1 MIISISQECLFPVTW
16 NFRCRHIISCPL
28 RWYHRWTT
36 EVAHICTTYYG
47 TKCDASVTGCE
58 HIYHS
63 IFKNW
68 YLRTETSQ
76 GHEIWHVYSHMSLLN
91 RQKKKKGWKI
101 KQSDFFN
108 DQTIFLIKSI
118 KTGFCWKSTIT
129 VILTNWMVTYQYEIS
144 GTLNHNQNKGK

>member
-1 MIISISQECLFPVTW
+1 MFPHSSPVSGFSYCYKKITAPLKYDYQSYQKRLILVISSVNTFIAGSGLIHNNINISRMPFPVTW
-16 NFRCRHIISCPL
+16 NFRCRHRIPCSL
-28 RWYHRWTT
+28 RCYHRRTT

-91 RQKKKKGWKI
+91 RQKKKKVGR
-101 KQSDFFN
+101 
-108 DQTIFLIKSI
+108 
-118 KTGFCWKSTIT
+118 
-129 VILTNWMVTYQYEIS
+129 
-144 GTLNHNQNKGK
+144 